1 MLELFIYYLTRI
13 MSFTFALIGFIGLTL
28 VVFGIIFLISFWIY
42 LFYDWVKNR
51 KWEWEKE

>member
-28 VVFGIIFLISFWIY
+28 VAVGAIFLISYWIY

-51 KWEWEKE
+51 KWGKE